1 MRKSSPYSID
11 LREKV
16 INCLEDGNT
25 QRETSKIFNLSKTTI
40 NTWYLRYK
48 NEGHYLPRKRLGA
61 KPRIIKEDFSNYVSD
76 NPNATSEDIG
86 KAFGISSSGA
96 RYWLRAI
103 GFSYKKKPSRMWKQT
118 KKSEI
123 NI

>member
-1 MRKSSPYSID
+1 MHKGSYSID

-16 INCLEDGNT
+16 INFLEMGNT
-25 QRETSKIFNLSKTTI
+25 QRETSKVFNLSKTTI
-40 NTWYLRYK
+40 NKWYLRYK
-48 NEGHYLPRKRLGA
+48 NEGHYLPRKHLGA
-61 KPRIIKEDFSNYVSD
+61 KPKIIKENFSNYVMH
-76 NPNATSEDIG
+76 NLNATSEDIG

-103 GFSYKKKPSRMWKQT
+103 GFSYKKKPSPMWRRI
-118 KKSEI
+118 KKSGV